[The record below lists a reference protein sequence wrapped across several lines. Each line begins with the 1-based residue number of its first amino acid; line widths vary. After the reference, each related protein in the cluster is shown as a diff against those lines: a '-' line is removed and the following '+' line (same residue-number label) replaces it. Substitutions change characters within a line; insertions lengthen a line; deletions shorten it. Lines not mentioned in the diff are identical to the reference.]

1 MKKAILLL
9 TTVLIICVLSV
20 TLLGCQTRLVN
31 QTNYNIKQAA
41 DNFTVYRR
49 MTFINLRTDKILYQA
64 EGYFSLQDSRKDG
77 SEISLT
83 FKIAEDEYKLD
94 YFSVDANVAY
104 VIEQVENT
112 TTDPYHWHI
121 YWYIPKVDVVNM
133 NE

>member
-64 EGYFSLQDSRKDG
+64 EGYLFGLKVSFFLS
-77 SEISLT
+77 
-83 FKIAEDEYKLD
+83 F
-94 YFSVDANVAY
+94 
-104 VIEQVENT
+104 
-112 TTDPYHWHI
+112 
-121 YWYIPKVDVVNM
+121 YILPH
-133 NE
+133 